1 MPKSVVDLKQKSKAA
16 AAKKNKLR
24 KSKDD
29 SDSDEDISLSEEDEE
44 DVYETCSDT
53 SDSSFVPIT
62 KKKKNKKVIIEEE
75 EDEEDEEDDDEDD
88 EEDDDDESDHKY
100 RKKFKEF
107 LYQIF
112 PSNYSKKRLEEAEE
126 DDEEDEEEE
135 EEPKRKKS
143 KSKTK
148 SSSKSKSSKSK
159 RRAEEDDEDE
169 EEDED
174 AGQLVDILFYGGQGD
189 YVDPDEYDEED
200 DKGDCDS
207 EDERAFM
214 RENYE
219 AIDIPKKS
227 DKKIKK
233 DKKTKKRTDE
243 ENELADVEKEYLDL
257 IDTKKTLTQQLN
269 KRTKSKILTH
279 AIEDCNRSIKKLVKK
294 ARIRNAKAY
303 HKLIHDDKQNTNE
316 IDYFKKK
323 LSNKEQL
330 KIMNE
335 LKEINA
341 HMNIDRPYRLALLES
356 KIPAKF
362 KAIALQKLNTLR
374 HMEPGDNEYYKI
386 KNWVD
391 TFMRIPF
398 YNNKNLS
405 ITMDDGVD
413 KCHEFMQNSMKILD
427 GCVYGLNDAKLQ
439 ILQMVGQWIS
449 NPSAMG
455 TAIAIKGPMGTGK
468 CHGYNTPILMYD
480 GSVKMVQEVIVGD
493 LVMGDDSTPR
503 AVMSLGRGEDMMYEI
518 ASNKGVKYTV
528 NSEHILCLKPSGM
541 NRIKPMKNK
550 QGEIY
555 AYKTIYFNLSTCK
568 HTYKTFADLEEAE
581 KYLNS
586 LIENQENDIVQI
598 SVKNY
603 LKLPLHIQQC
613 LKGYST
619 GVEFESKPILFD
631 PYIIGIWLGDGCS
644 EKPKITNQD
653 AAILNYMRNELKKD
667 NLSLHH
673 VSKYDY
679 NIVSDEKNH
688 PHPGISKVT
697 GYGYEN
703 KNIFMESL
711 RHYDLINNKHIP
723 HDYKTNDRN
732 VRLQV
737 LAGLIDSDGWYDVE
751 NRYFEITQKS
761 KRLSDD
767 ILFLARSL
775 GFAATQNE
783 CDKYCVYKGERKY
796 GLYYRVNIYGD
807 GVDTIPTK
815 CPRKQATDKKRHKN
829 ALVGA
834 ITVLPIGHGNYYG
847 FELDKNHRYVLG
859 NFAVTH
865 NTTLVKEGISKIL
878 GREFAFIALGG
889 AGDSSFLEGHSYTY
903 EGSSW
908 GKIVQ
913 ILIDSKCMN
922 PVIYFDELDKISD
935 TPRGE
940 EIVGILTHLTD
951 TSQNSQFHDKYF
963 SDIDFDLSKCLFIFS
978 YNDESKVNAI
988 LKDRMYR
995 IQTKGYDTKE
1005 KITIARNYILPK
1017 IREQVN
1023 FNEEDVIIPD
1033 DTIQYIASSNTLTH
1047 GEDGVRNLKRCLEI
1061 IYTKLNLFRLMKPD
1075 TENIFSKEINLKVT
1089 FPYTVTRKDVDI
1101 FIKNEQTQNQSML
1114 AMYC

>member
-1 MPKSVVDLKQKSKAA
+1 MPKSVVDLKQKSKATN
-16 AAKKNKLR
+16 AKKNKLR
-24 KSKDD
+24 KTKDD
-29 SDSDEDISLSEEDEE
+29 SDSDEDISLSEEDDE

-53 SDSSFVPIT
+53 SDSSFVPVT

-75 EDEEDEEDDDEDD
+75 EEDEEEEDDDDD
-88 EEDDDDESDHKY
+88 EEEDDESDHKY

-112 PSNYSKKRLEEAEE
+112 PSNYSKKRLEEEE
-126 DDEEDEEEE
+126 DDDEEEEEEE
-135 EEPKRKKS
+135 EEPKRKRSKS
-143 KSKTK
+143 KSSK
-148 SSSKSKSSKSK
+148 SKSKSSKSK
-159 RRAEEDDEDE
+159 RRVIEEDSDDEEDDE
-169 EEDED
+169 EEDDD

-214 RENYE
+214 KENYE

-233 DKKTKKRTDE
+233 DKKTKKRTSENDE

-269 KRTKSKILTH
+269 KRPKSKILTH

-405 ITMDDGVD
+405 ITMDDGVE

-455 TAIAIKGPMGTGK
+455 TAIAIKGPMGSGK
-468 CHGYNTPILMYD
+468 
-480 GSVKMVQEVIVGD
+480 
-493 LVMGDDSTPR
+493 
-503 AVMSLGRGEDMMYEI
+503 
-518 ASNKGVKYTV
+518 
-528 NSEHILCLKPSGM
+528 
-541 NRIKPMKNK
+541 
-550 QGEIY
+550 
-555 AYKTIYFNLSTCK
+555 
-568 HTYKTFADLEEAE
+568 
-581 KYLNS
+581 
-586 LIENQENDIVQI
+586 
-598 SVKNY
+598 
-603 LKLPLHIQQC
+603 
-613 LKGYST
+613 
-619 GVEFESKPILFD
+619 
-631 PYIIGIWLGDGCS
+631 
-644 EKPKITNQD
+644 
-653 AAILNYMRNELKKD
+653 
-667 NLSLHH
+667 
-673 VSKYDY
+673 
-679 NIVSDEKNH
+679 
-688 PHPGISKVT
+688 
-697 GYGYEN
+697 
-703 KNIFMESL
+703 
-711 RHYDLINNKHIP
+711 
-723 HDYKTNDRN
+723 
-732 VRLQV
+732 
-737 LAGLIDSDGWYDVE
+737 
-751 NRYFEITQKS
+751 
-761 KRLSDD
+761 
-767 ILFLARSL
+767 
-775 GFAATQNE
+775 
-783 CDKYCVYKGERKY
+783 
-796 GLYYRVNIYGD
+796 
-807 GVDTIPTK
+807 
-815 CPRKQATDKKRHKN
+815 
-829 ALVGA
+829 
-834 ITVLPIGHGNYYG
+834 
-847 FELDKNHRYVLG
+847 
-859 NFAVTH
+859 
-865 NTTLVKEGISKIL
+865 TTLVKEGISKIL

-1005 KITIARNYILPK
+1005 KIIIARNYMLPK

-1075 TENIFSKEINLKVT
+1075 TENIFAKEINLKVT
-1089 FPYTVTRKDVDI
+1089 FPYTVTRKDVDV